1 LGPRAGERILDLG
14 CGDGVLTEKLVD
26 RRCHVVAVDASA
38 EQIAAA
44 RARGLD
50 ARVVDAQQLS
60 FDEEFD
66 AVFSNAA
73 LHWIPDLDTVLGGV
87 FRALRPG
94 GRFVGEMGGS
104 GNVKTVVT
112 AIYSALDKRG
122 LDGARF
128 NPWHFPSESEFC
140 SSLQDRGFEVRE
152 LVLFDRPTALPG
164 GFEDWMDT
172 FCGVFT
178 EPLSPN
184 QRPGFVREVV
194 DVLRPSLYTVRDGWV
209 LDYVRLRFKA
219 ARPKTSPRPTT

>member
-1 LGPRAGERILDLG
+1 MSSNGWVLARVSAFLIWAAATVYSPR
-14 CGDGVLTEKLVD
+14 
-26 RRCHVVAVDASA
+26 SSS
-38 EQIAAA
+38 IAAA
-44 RARGLD
+44 MSLRLTRAPSKSLQPEP
-50 ARVVDAQQLS
+50 VVSMPGSSTPNSSLS
-60 FDEEFD
+60 
-66 AVFSNAA
+66 
-73 LHWIPDLDTVLGGV
+73 
-87 FRALRPG
+87 
-94 GRFVGEMGGS
+94 MGGS